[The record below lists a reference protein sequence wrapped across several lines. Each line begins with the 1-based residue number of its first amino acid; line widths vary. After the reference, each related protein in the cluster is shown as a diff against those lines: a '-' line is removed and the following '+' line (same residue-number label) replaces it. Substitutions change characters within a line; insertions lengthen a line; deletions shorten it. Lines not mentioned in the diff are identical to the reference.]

1 MKKKKMTKK
10 KKVRLSIIAG
20 VLAIVLLVGA
30 YVFSQNRTSSAE
42 QTSDYQTVTLKKA
55 EDLTFNGAV
64 TASDTQD
71 YNLDST
77 LGKITQIHVTDGQQV
92 EAGTVLLSYESPEY
106 QSQVDE
112 QNNSMSKLNLALTN
126 AQESLAAAQAKQAK
140 ANQQLNDAITNYN
153 NTNENS
159 SEEAAMKKEQYK
171 GEITQYESSLE
182 AANDA
187 VLQSQQL
194 VESSQVDLQSGN
206 QSISNLQNKAHTTVN
221 STTGGVA
228 YVNEKGKTD
237 QSVAVVQIV
246 SSDVTIEGK
255 ASEYD
260 FQRLQKDQRVT
271 VKPVTSDEEIQG
283 TITNVNQLP
292 EAAAPAANGSQG
304 SAASANS
311 VSVANYDFSVK
322 PDRPIQYGYNVQIT
336 LPLDEVRLP
345 SNGVVEKDGKQY
357 VFVAKNGKVKKTEVQ
372 TEERNGFLV
381 VKAGV
386 KAKDQIVSNPDDELK
401 DGQELAVN

>member
-10 KKVRLSIIAG
+10 QKVRLSIIAG
-20 VLAIVLLVGA
+20 VLAVVLLVGA
-30 YVFSQNRTSSAE
+30 YIFSQNRSSSAE

-77 LGKITQIHVTDGQQV
+77 LGKITQVHVTDGQQV
-92 EAGTVLLSYESPEY
+92 EAGAVLLSYESPEY

-112 QNNSMSKLNLALTN
+112 QNNGMSKLNLALSN
-126 AQESLAAAQAKQAK
+126 AQESLGAAQAKQAK
-140 ANQQLNDAITNYN
+140 ANQQLNEAITNYN

-171 GEITQYESSLE
+171 GEITQYESALE
-182 AANDA
+182 AANDG
-187 VLQSQQL
+187 VLQAQQM
-194 VESSQVDLQSGN
+194 VETAQVDLQSGN
-206 QSISNLQNKAHTTVN
+206 QSIANLQNKAHTTVN
-221 STTGGVA
+221 STTSGIA

-237 QSVAVVQIV
+237 PSVAVVQIV

-271 VKPVTSDEEIQG
+271 VKPVTSDEEIPG
-283 TITNVNQLP
+283 TITNVSQLP
-292 EAAAPAANGSQG
+292 EAAAPAANSSQG
-304 SAASANS
+304 GASANS
-311 VSVANYDFSVK
+311 VSVANYDFTVK
-322 PDRPIQYGYNVQIT
+322 PDRPLQYGYNVQIT

-345 SNGVVEKDGKQY
+345 SSSVVEEDGKQY
-357 VFVAKNGKVKKTEVQ
+357 VFVVKNGKAKKTEVQ

>member
-10 KKVRLSIIAG
+10 QKVRLSIIAG
-20 VLAIVLLVGA
+20 VLAVVLLVGA
-30 YVFSQNRTSSAE
+30 YIFSQNRSSSAE

-77 LGKITQIHVTDGQQV
+77 LGKITQVHVTDGQQV
-92 EAGTVLLSYESPEY
+92 EAGAVLLSYESPEY

-112 QNNSMSKLNLALTN
+112 QNNGMSKLNLALSN
-126 AQESLAAAQAKQAK
+126 AQESLGAAQAKQAK
-140 ANQQLNDAITNYN
+140 ANQQLNEAITNYN

-171 GEITQYESSLE
+171 GEITQYESALE
-182 AANDA
+182 AANDG
-187 VLQSQQL
+187 VLQAQQM
-194 VESSQVDLQSGN
+194 VETAQVDLQSGN
-206 QSISNLQNKAHTTVN
+206 QSIANLQNKAHTTVN
-221 STTGGVA
+221 STTSGIA

-237 QSVAVVQIV
+237 PSVAVVQIV

-271 VKPVTSDEEIQG
+271 VKPVTSDEEIPG
-283 TITNVNQLP
+283 TITNVSQLP
-292 EAAAPAANGSQG
+292 EAAAPAANNSQG
-304 SAASANS
+304 GASANS
-311 VSVANYDFSVK
+311 VSVANYDFTVK
-322 PDRPIQYGYNVQIT
+322 PDRPLQYGYNVQIT

-345 SNGVVEKDGKQY
+345 SDSVVEKDGKQY
-357 VFVAKNGKVKKTEVQ
+357 VFVVKNGKAKKTEVK

>member
-10 KKVRLSIIAG
+10 QKVRLSIIAG
-20 VLAIVLLVGA
+20 VLAVVLLIGA
-30 YVFSQNRTSSAE
+30 YNFSKNRASSAE
-42 QTSDYQTVTLKKA
+42 QTSDYQTVKLKKA

-92 EAGTVLLSYESPEY
+92 EAGAVLLSYESPEY

-112 QNNSMSKLNLALTN
+112 QNNSLSKLNLALSN

-140 ANQQLNDAITNYN
+140 ANQQLNEAITNYN

-159 SEEAAMKKEQYK
+159 SEDAAMKKEQYK
-171 GEITQYESSLE
+171 SEITQYESALE
-182 AANDA
+182 AANDG
-187 VLQSQQL
+187 VLQAQQM
-194 VESSQVDLQSGN
+194 VETAQVDLQSGN
-206 QSISNLQNKAHTTVN
+206 QSIANLQNKARTTVN
-221 STTGGVA
+221 STTSGIA
-228 YVNEKGKTD
+228 YINEKGKTD
-237 QSVAVVQIV
+237 PSVPVVQIV

-271 VKPVTSDEEIQG
+271 VKPVTSDEEIPG
-283 TITNVNQLP
+283 TITDVSQLP
-292 EAAAPAANGSQG
+292 EATNAAANASQNT
-304 SAASANS
+304 STTT
-311 VSVANYDFSVK
+311 VSVANYDFTVK
-322 PDRPIQYGYNVQIT
+322 PDKPLQYGYNVQIT

-345 SNGVVEKDGKQY
+345 SNSIVEKDGKQY
-357 VFVAKNGKVKKTEVQ
+357 VFVVKNGKAKKTEVQ

-381 VKAGV
+381 VTAGV

>member
-10 KKVRLSIIAG
+10 QKVRLSIIAG
-20 VLAIVLLVGA
+20 VLAVVLLVGA
-30 YVFSQNRTSSAE
+30 YIFSKNRASSAE
-42 QTSDYQTVTLKKA
+42 QTSDYQTVKLKKA

-92 EAGTVLLSYESPEY
+92 EAGAVLLSYESPEY

-112 QNNSMSKLNLALTN
+112 QNNSLSKLNLALSN

-140 ANQQLNDAITNYN
+140 ANQQLNEAITNYN

-159 SEEAAMKKEQYK
+159 SEDAAMKKEQYK
-171 GEITQYESSLE
+171 SEITQYESALE
-182 AANDA
+182 AANDG
-187 VLQSQQL
+187 VLQAQQM
-194 VESSQVDLQSGN
+194 VETAQVDLQSGN
-206 QSISNLQNKAHTTVN
+206 QSIANLQNKARTTVN
-221 STTGGVA
+221 STTSGVA
-228 YVNEKGKTD
+228 YINEKGKTD
-237 QSVAVVQIV
+237 PSVPVVQIV

-271 VKPVTSDEEIQG
+271 VKPVTSDEEIPG
-283 TITNVNQLP
+283 TITDVSQLP
-292 EAAAPAANGSQG
+292 EATNAAANASQNT
-304 SAASANS
+304 STTT
-311 VSVANYDFSVK
+311 VSVANYDFTVK
-322 PDRPIQYGYNVQIT
+322 PDKPLQYGYNVQIS
-336 LPLDEVRLP
+336 LALDEVRLP
-345 SNGVVEKDGKQY
+345 SSSVVEEDGKQY
-357 VFVAKNGKVKKTEVQ
+357 VFAVKNGKAKKTEVQ

-381 VKAGV
+381 VTAGV

>member
-10 KKVRLSIIAG
+10 QKVRLSIIAG
-20 VLAIVLLVGA
+20 VLAVVLLIGV
-30 YVFSQNRTSSAE
+30 YVFSQNRASSAE
-42 QTSDYQTVTLKKA
+42 QTSDYQTVKLKKA

-92 EAGTVLLSYESPEY
+92 EAGAVLLSYESPEY

-112 QNNSMSKLNLALTN
+112 QNNSLSKLNLALSN

-140 ANQQLNDAITNYN
+140 ANQQLNEAITNYN

-159 SEEAAMKKEQYK
+159 SEDAAMKKEQYK
-171 GEITQYESSLE
+171 SEITQYESALE
-182 AANDA
+182 AANDG
-187 VLQSQQL
+187 VLQAQQM
-194 VESSQVDLQSGN
+194 VETAQVDLQSGN
-206 QSISNLQNKAHTTVN
+206 QSIANLQNKARTTVN
-221 STTGGVA
+221 STTSGVA
-228 YVNEKGKTD
+228 YINEKGKTD
-237 QSVAVVQIV
+237 PSVPVVQIV

-271 VKPVTSDEEIQG
+271 VKPVTSDEEIPG
-283 TITNVNQLP
+283 TITDVSQLP
-292 EAAAPAANGSQG
+292 EATNAAANASQNT
-304 SAASANS
+304 STTT
-311 VSVANYDFSVK
+311 VSVANYDFTVK
-322 PDRPIQYGYNVQIT
+322 PDKPLQYGYNVQIS
-336 LPLDEVRLP
+336 LALDEVRLP
-345 SNGVVEKDGKQY
+345 SSSVVEEDGKQY
-357 VFVAKNGKVKKTEVQ
+357 VFAVKNGKAKKTEVQ

-381 VKAGV
+381 VTAGV

>member
-10 KKVRLSIIAG
+10 QKVRLSIIAG
-20 VLAIVLLVGA
+20 VLAVVLLIGV
-30 YVFSQNRTSSAE
+30 YVFSQNRASSAE
-42 QTSDYQTVTLKKA
+42 QTSDYQTVKLKKA

-92 EAGTVLLSYESPEY
+92 EAGAVLLSYESPEY

-112 QNNSMSKLNLALTN
+112 QNNSLSKLNLALSN

-140 ANQQLNDAITNYN
+140 ANQQLNEAITNYN

-159 SEEAAMKKEQYK
+159 SEDAAMKKEQYK
-171 GEITQYESSLE
+171 SEITQYESALE
-182 AANDA
+182 AANDG
-187 VLQSQQL
+187 VLQAQQM
-194 VESSQVDLQSGN
+194 VETAQVDLQSGN
-206 QSISNLQNKAHTTVN
+206 QSIANLQNKARTTVN
-221 STTGGVA
+221 STTSGVA
-228 YVNEKGKTD
+228 YINEKGKTD
-237 QSVAVVQIV
+237 PSVPVVQIV

-271 VKPVTSDEEIQG
+271 VKPVTSDEEIPG
-283 TITNVNQLP
+283 TITDVSQLP
-292 EAAAPAANGSQG
+292 EATNAAANASQNT
-304 SAASANS
+304 STTT
-311 VSVANYDFSVK
+311 VSVANYDFTVK
-322 PDRPIQYGYNVQIT
+322 PDKPLQYGYNVQIT

-345 SNGVVEKDGKQY
+345 SNSIVEKDGKQY
-357 VFVAKNGKVKKTEVQ
+357 VFVVKNGKAKKTEVQ

-381 VKAGV
+381 VTAGV

>member
-1 MKKKKMTKK
+1 MKKKMTKK
-10 KKVRLSIIAG
+10 QKVRLSIIAG
-20 VLAIVLLVGA
+20 VLAVVLLVGA
-30 YVFSQNRTSSAE
+30 YIFSQNRASSAE
-42 QTSDYQTVTLKKA
+42 QTSDYQTVKLKKA
-55 EDLTFNGAV
+55 EDLTFNGSV

-77 LGKITQIHVTDGQQV
+77 LGKITQVHVTDGQQV
-92 EAGTVLLSYESPEY
+92 EAGAVLLSYESPEY
-106 QSQVDE
+106 QSQIDE
-112 QNNSMSKLNLALTN
+112 QNNSMSKLNLALAN
-126 AQESLAAAQAKQAK
+126 AQENLAAAQAKQAK
-140 ANQQLNDAITNYN
+140 ANQQLNEAITNYN

-187 VLQSQQL
+187 VLQAQQL
-194 VESSQVDLQSGN
+194 VESSQVDLQTGN
-206 QSISNLQNKAHTTVN
+206 QSIANLQNKAHTTVN
-221 STTGGVA
+221 STTSGVA

-237 QSVAVVQIV
+237 PTVPVVQIV

-271 VKPVTSDEEIQG
+271 VKPVISDEEIPG
-283 TITNVNQLP
+283 TITDVSQLP
-292 EAAAPAANGSQG
+292 EAAPASGNASQG
-304 SAASANS
+304 ASTTT
-311 VSVANYDFSVK
+311 VSVANYDFTVK
-322 PDRPIQYGYNVQIT
+322 PDRPLQYGYNVQIT
-336 LPLDEVRLP
+336 LPLEEVRLP
-345 SNGVVEKDGKQY
+345 SSSVVEKDGKQY
-357 VFVAKNGKVKKTEVQ
+357 VFAVKNGKAKKTEVQ

>member
-10 KKVRLSIIAG
+10 QKVRLSIIAG
-20 VLAIVLLVGA
+20 VLAVVLLIGV
-30 YVFSQNRTSSAE
+30 YVFSQNRASSAE
-42 QTSDYQTVTLKKA
+42 QTSDYQTVKLKKA

-92 EAGTVLLSYESPEY
+92 EAGAVLLSYESPEY

-112 QNNSMSKLNLALTN
+112 QNNSLSKLNLALSN

-140 ANQQLNDAITNYN
+140 ANQQLNEAITNYN
-153 NTNENS
+153 DTNENS
-159 SEEAAMKKEQYK
+159 SEDAAMKKEQYK
-171 GEITQYESSLE
+171 SEITQYESALE
-182 AANDA
+182 AANDG
-187 VLQSQQL
+187 VLQAQQM
-194 VESSQVDLQSGN
+194 VETAQVDLQSGN
-206 QSISNLQNKAHTTVN
+206 QSIANLQNKARTTVN
-221 STTGGVA
+221 STTSGVA
-228 YVNEKGKTD
+228 YINEKGKTD
-237 QSVAVVQIV
+237 PSVPVVQIV

-271 VKPVTSDEEIQG
+271 VKPVTSDEEIPG
-283 TITNVNQLP
+283 TITDVSQLP
-292 EAAAPAANGSQG
+292 EATNAAANASQNT
-304 SAASANS
+304 STTT
-311 VSVANYDFSVK
+311 VSVANYDFTVK
-322 PDRPIQYGYNVQIT
+322 PDKPLQYGYNVQIS
-336 LPLDEVRLP
+336 LALDEVRLP
-345 SNGVVEKDGKQY
+345 SSSVVEEDGKQY
-357 VFVAKNGKVKKTEVQ
+357 VFAVKNGKAKKTEVQ

-381 VKAGV
+381 VTAGV